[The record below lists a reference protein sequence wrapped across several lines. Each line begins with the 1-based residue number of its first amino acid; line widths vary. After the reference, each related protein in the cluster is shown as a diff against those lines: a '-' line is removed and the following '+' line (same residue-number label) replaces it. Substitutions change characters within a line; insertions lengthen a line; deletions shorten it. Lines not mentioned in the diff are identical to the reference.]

1 VIKATDLSAEGLAKN
16 LEVPTAALLEEV
28 HQRLY
33 ALVGA
38 QPDKKA
44 RDKLFKGP
52 ALRILLID
60 DILAWNAV
68 SPPPKQ

>member
-1 VIKATDLSAEGLAKN
+1 MIKATDLSAEGLAKN

-52 ALRILLID
+52 AHRTLLID

-68 SPPPKQ
+68 SRPPRR